1 MVAFGQDN
9 KVAPS
14 AKSSVSSEKDLRKLR
29 RIDLLE
35 LLIEQIREND
45 HQAQTVAELGAIVD
59 DLKARLDEADAR
71 IGLLL
76 QREVEHERH
85 IETLKKRNAAL
96 AHAAGLLDAD
106 EILKIADIA
115 VDIYM
120 GRASEAS
127 SDPSTTV
134 PMTPIG
140 GDAPIEGRDEL

>member
-1 MVAFGQDN
+1 MVAFGQEN
-9 KVAPS
+9 TAASS
-14 AKSSVSSEKDLRKLR
+14 ARSNASSEKDLRKLR
-29 RIDLLE
+29 RIELLE

-45 HQAQTVAELGAIVD
+45 QQAQTIAELDGLVD
-59 DLKARLDEADAR
+59 NLKNRLDEADAR

-140 GDAPIEGRDEL
+140 GDAPIERRDEL